1 MELEFTDDQE
11 SLRDAIRSV
20 LAKEVP
26 IALAREVAERGTGA
40 DRFAAVCAE
49 LGWAGLTVPEDLG
62 GIGLGPIE
70 AGILAE
76 ELGRAV
82 APGPLLATVSQ
93 FVPIVDLVGRD
104 DQRATW
110 LGPIAS
116 EGHTGTFAPRGDAR
130 ATLHDDAV
138 ELSGAGRYVIEAE
151 TADAIAVAVDVG
163 RSGGRDSARGVV
175 VARRDEVRVEPIESI
190 DPTRGLAHVHVDGV
204 ILPTERVL
212 GDPDVDQSSRLAEAT
227 LHAIGATA
235 LETVGAGQS
244 IFDVALDYA
253 KQRHQFGV
261 PIGSFQ
267 AIKHKFADM
276 MVLLE
281 RARATGYLA
290 SLCLAEHDERAPITI
305 SAAKVAA
312 GDCQRR
318 LANEGIQI
326 LGGIGCTWEADMH
339 FYVKRAKANGTL
351 FGSAPQHRAR
361 IAELLGV

>member
-1 MELEFTDDQE
+1 MTDDQE

-40 DRFAAVCAE
+40 DRFMNVCAD
-49 LGWAGLTVPEDLG
+49 LGWAALTIPESFG
-62 GIGLGPIE
+62 GIGLGAIE

-82 APGPLLATVSQ
+82 APGPLLATVTQ
-93 FVPIVDLVGRD
+93 FVPVVDALGSD
-104 DQRATW
+104 EQKATW
-110 LGPIAS
+110 LGAIVSDGAA
-116 EGHTGTFAPRGDAR
+116 GAFAAVGDAR
-130 ATLHDDAV
+130 ATIAGGDIV
-138 ELSGAGRYVIEAE
+138 LSGSGRFVIEAAN
-151 TADAIAVAVDVG
+151 ADAIAVVADTANG
-163 RSGGRDSARGVV
+163 HGVAIV
-175 VARRDEVRVEPIESI
+175 RRDEVRVEPIESI
-190 DPTRGLAHVHVDGV
+190 DPTRGLAHVKLEGV
-204 ILPTERVL
+204 RLPSDRWL
-212 GDPDVDQSSRLAEAT
+212 GDPAADAASAIADAR
-227 LHAIGATA
+227 LHAILGLA
-235 LETVGAGQS
+235 LETVGTCQS
-244 IFDVALDYA
+244 IFDCALDYA
-253 KQRHQFGV
+253 KERKQFGV

-290 SLCLAEHDERAPITI
+290 ALCLAEHDERAAITI
-305 SAAKVAA
+305 SAAKAAA

-339 FYVKRAKANGTL
+339 LYVKRAKANSAL
-351 FGSAPQHRAR
+351 FGTAGQHRER